1 MEQRVDLGKQLKSRW
16 LEIQCNS
23 SSEEALG
30 DFTNNQAL
38 EMAHLPR
45 TVPAV
50 TKNERV
56 SLFYP
61 IIFAFFH
68 ADEDGVG
75 PAGEANQAGED
86 DLDAK
91 AVQAGENLDQF
102 LSSTAKEASATIA
115 DPLTAFSSENKE
127 LKVEILRLGQDLN
140 QAQGVVDALRMERD
154 ELKRQLEMSQQPRP
168 LPLSAAAS
176 MGALSIQGS
185 PIHQR
190 MASSRVSS
198 PVVVEEGP
206 VCKVA
211 ERVRIR
217 RLDGRDKLLTGSQIA
232 SFGVR
237 YLSVFFFPFFYYYSV
252 CKFR

>member
-1 MEQRVDLGKQLKSRW
+1 M
-16 LEIQCNS
+16 
-23 SSEEALG
+23 
-30 DFTNNQAL
+30 
-38 EMAHLPR
+38 
-45 TVPAV
+45 
-50 TKNERV
+50 
-56 SLFYP
+56 
-61 IIFAFFH
+61 
-68 ADEDGVG
+68 

-102 LSSTAKEASATIA
+102 LSASAKEAPITAV
-115 DPLTAFSSENKE
+115 DPLATFSSENKE
-127 LKVEILRLGQDLN
+127 LKVQIQRLGQDLN
-140 QAQGVVDALRMERD
+140 QARGAVDALRNERD
-154 ELKRQLEMSQQPRP
+154 ELRRQLEISQQPRP

-176 MGALSIQGS
+176 MGALSSFQGS
-185 PIHQR
+185 PVHQR
-190 MASSRVSS
+190 MVSSRVSS

-237 YLSVFFFPFFYYYSV
+237 
-252 CKFR
+252 

>member
-1 MEQRVDLGKQLKSRW
+1 
-16 LEIQCNS
+16 
-23 SSEEALG
+23 
-30 DFTNNQAL
+30 
-38 EMAHLPR
+38 
-45 TVPAV
+45 V
-50 TKNERV
+50 TTNERV
-56 SLFYP
+56 SLYSP

-68 ADEDGVG
+68 ADEDGAG

-102 LSSTAKEASATIA
+102 LSSAAKEASAPIA

-140 QAQGVVDALRMERD
+140 QAHGIVDALRMERD
-154 ELKRQLEMSQQPRP
+154 ELRRQLEMSQQPRP

-176 MGALSIQGS
+176 MGALSSLQGS

-190 MASSRVSS
+190 LVSSRVSS

-217 RLDGRDKLLTGSQIA
+217 RLDGREKLLTGSQIA

-237 YLSVFFFPFFYYYSV
+237 HV
-252 CKFR
+252 CLCL